1 MKPVPAF
8 PDPVAQSLEGPGCA
22 LPLSGGPDHPACAVT
37 AGSITV
43 FDISVNSRLAACG
56 GHGLLA
62 MAHARDQ
69 ARLRPVCGVL

>member
-1 MKPVPAF
+1 MKLVPAF
-8 PDPVAQSLEGPGCA
+8 PAPVAQSLEGPGCA
-22 LPLSGGPDHPACAVT
+22 LPLSGGPSHPACAVT

-56 GHGLLA
+56 GRARSA